1 MRVEIR
7 VDVRKRSQS
16 HRDIGNFRIESG
28 QVFDPDE
35 FSKRRIFHGF
45 SSYKFIPPFC
55 LVHDNNSTIDFDFD
69 FELKTC
75 ILLYVLYY
83 ALTGQKEKLGIVFFS
98 SSSSSQER
106 NKRRERAKE
115 RRV

>member
-16 HRDIGNFRIESG
+16 HRDIGNFRIESDK
-28 QVFDPDE
+28 VFDPDE
-35 FSKRRIFHGF
+35 FSNVGF
-45 SSYKFIPPFC
+45 SPNKFIPPFC

-106 NKRRERAKE
+106 NKRRERARE